1 MSNSPHTLPRPIIIG
16 TLILGILS
24 ALAFRSLMVLG
35 YVEPSLVVPVWYFGV
50 IGYTIFF
57 MYRFY
62 ITIKR
67 KRAIRDHQLIEKVN
81 AGECLQGQDREV
93 LLYLLTSICISRE
106 HINYYIIFA
115 LSIIAIIV
123 DITLRFYL

>member
-1 MSNSPHTLPRPIIIG
+1 MDKSPQTLPRPIILG
-16 TLILGILS
+16 ALVLGIFS

-35 YVEPSLVVPVWYFGV
+35 YLEPSLVAPVWYFGV
-50 IGYTIFF
+50 IGYTLFF

-67 KRAIRDHQLIEKVN
+67 KRAIRDHHLIEKVS
-81 AGECLQGQDREV
+81 AGECLEGQDREV
-93 LLYLLTSICISRE
+93 LLYLLSSICVSRE

-115 LSIIAIIV
+115 LSIIAILV
-123 DITLRFYL
+123 DIALRIWG